1 MVKISLCSPDCNL
14 SYGIFMICHTIGC
27 TVPYTLQ
34 SHHVEDIITI
44 PTFISEELARERQLV
59 I

>member
-1 MVKISLCSPDCNL
+1 
-14 SYGIFMICHTIGC
+14 MICHTIGC